1 MYCKE
6 LTPLMVVKHT
16 HFSIVLVL
24 CCSEQMIESVLV
36 LWLRTIKQR
45 QDRIVLQLECLFQQY
60 GMELCRW
67 TAGIR
72 ELCHHQYV
80 SISDWI
86 TGSEV
91 LDYINTRL

>member
-36 LWLRTIKQR
+36 LWLRTIK
-45 QDRIVLQLECLFQQY
+45 
-60 GMELCRW
+60 
-67 TAGIR
+67 
-72 ELCHHQYV
+72 
-80 SISDWI
+80 
-86 TGSEV
+86 
-91 LDYINTRL
+91 